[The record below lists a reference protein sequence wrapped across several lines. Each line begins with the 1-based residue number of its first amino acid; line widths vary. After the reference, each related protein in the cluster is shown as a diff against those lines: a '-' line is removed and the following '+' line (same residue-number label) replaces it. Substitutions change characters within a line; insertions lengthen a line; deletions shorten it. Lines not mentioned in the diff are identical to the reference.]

1 MTGFRLAYGGAQEL
15 YGVQPDMTTLGK
27 IIGGGMPVGAFA
39 GPVDIMA
46 KLAPAG
52 DVYQAGT
59 LSGNPAAM
67 AAGLATLATL
77 REEGFY
83 ERLEAA
89 SASLA
94 DGLQRAAAAAGV
106 AERVCFN
113 RVGSMLCAFFTPGVV
128 TDYASAT
135 ASNTRAYAAYFHAM
149 LNEGVYLA
157 PSQFEAMFVSSAHDD
172 SHIARTCAAAER
184 AFAAAKGFL

>member
-1 MTGFRLAYGGAQEL
+1 
-15 YGVQPDMTTLGK
+15 
-27 IIGGGMPVGAFA
+27 MPVGAFA
-39 GPVDIMA
+39 GPVDVIQ
-46 KLAPAG
+46 KLSPVG
-52 DVYQAGT
+52 DVYQAVT

-83 ERLEAA
+83 ERLEAK

-106 AERVCFN
+106 AKRVCFN
-113 RVGSMLCAFFTPGVV
+113 RVGSMLCVFFTPGEI

-135 ASNTRAYAAYFHAM
+135 ASNTRAYAAFFSAM
-149 LNEGVYLA
+149 LDEGVYLA

-184 AFAAAKGFL
+184 AVAAAKGFL